1 MAPVNAPR
9 GLDRRS
15 VRTVSLAAFSVF
27 GVSRLDR
34 ENDTAIEE
42 LIAPTVEAMGCAVVR
57 VRLSQARAPVLQVM
71 VERADG
77 APVTVD
83 DCARISHAVSAALD
97 VADPVAGSYNL
108 EVSSPGFDR
117 PLVRAADFERF
128 AGREAKLETVEPV
141 GGRRRFRGR
150 LIGYADRT
158 VRIELGGDGEVC
170 VPFAAIRA
178 ARLVPA
184 ANAAGRK
191 G

>member
-1 MAPVNAPR
+1 
-9 GLDRRS
+9 
-15 VRTVSLAAFSVF
+15 
-27 GVSRLDR
+27 
-34 ENDTAIEE
+34 
-42 LIAPTVEAMGCAVVR
+42 MGCAVVR
-57 VRLSQARAPVLQVM
+57 VRLSQGRAPVLQAM

-97 VADPVAGSYNL
+97 IADPIAGSYSL

-128 AGREAKLETVEPV
+128 GGREAKLETVEPV
-141 GGRRRFRGR
+141 EGRRRFRGR

-158 VRIELGGDGEVC
+158 VRIALRGADGEVD